1 MGFCCA
7 WPYDLPEFFPKENT
21 VHVGTAMG
29 PASLISITS
38 PAAAPHCGKGRALTS
53 SLLPPQQG
61 AAAFFRKAG
70 LCITQGFWANRDHG
84 GGSDAWTGGCAKRL
98 ALSWRAPGWETA
110 VGAAAGA
117 KARPR
122 NCLAPRL
129 NSALWGSK
137 TETGKTEL
145 LSKSSIQSK
154 WEGYGDNK

>member
-1 MGFCCA
+1 MGFCSA
-7 WPYDLPEFFPKENT
+7 WPYKLHEFFSQRRHKT
-21 VHVGTAMG
+21 CWHSHG
-29 PASLISITS
+29 SSIPHLHQQPRCCS
-38 PAAAPHCGKGRALTS
+38 PLWEGKSPGAHTPAPH
-53 SLLPPQQG
+53 QG

-70 LCITQGFWANRDHG
+70 LSITQGFWANRDRRG
-84 GGSDAWTGGCAKRL
+84 RSNAWTGGCAKHL
-98 ALSWRAPGWETA
+98 APSWCVLGWETA

-122 NCLAPRL
+122 NCTAPRL

-137 TETGKTEL
+137 TGTGKTEL